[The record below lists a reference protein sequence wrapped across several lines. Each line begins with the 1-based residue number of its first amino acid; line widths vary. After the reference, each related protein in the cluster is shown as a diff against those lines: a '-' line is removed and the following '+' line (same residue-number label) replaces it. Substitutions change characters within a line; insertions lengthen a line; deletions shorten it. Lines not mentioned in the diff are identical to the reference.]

1 MKAGFAIGDIT
12 PEIGIYLTGYGHPE
26 RLAEGIHSPLLVTAM
41 VLEEDGR
48 QAAVLGLDWCYA
60 EENVTGRIRREV
72 GEAVGIPAEHIL
84 LCCAHT
90 HSAPHTAQG
99 RTTGRTTVDPEG
111 RGVAYAFASI
121 PTFIDTVRR
130 AQKSAREVEMGIA
143 ATQSETGVSRRAT
156 NENGEVRGFLADP
169 DQICDRNLT
178 AIHFRDRQSGESVG
192 IMIHLGCHNTCMGA
206 TRQISS
212 DWCGVMRDRIRDRY
226 PVPVLYVNGALG
238 DVGPRTSFFVE
249 KTRSRGFSAGG
260 GDGVKSATE
269 VGLRAAA
276 DALRAL
282 DSIRVF
288 RAAGPLRIRV
298 FTQRMPQ
305 AISRS
310 ESEARDML
318 VRYAPGS
325 TLKQADV
332 FYAVAEAAL
341 KAWSEPPRPVL
352 EWEQTL
358 IAFGE
363 IALVPFPFEVFS
375 VFSLRL
381 RKYGAFACTLLCSNT
396 NGYVS
401 YLPDRGAIAVGGYEE
416 SCRELQSPYVTL
428 PEAGDLAVSASLAEL
443 RDLAAQEK

>member
-12 PEIGIYLTGYGHPE
+12 PEIGIYLTGYGRPE
-26 RLAEGIHSPLLVTAM
+26 RLAEEIHSPLLVTAM
-41 VLEEDGR
+41 VLEEEGR
-48 QAAVLGLDWCYA
+48 RAAVLGLDWCYA
-60 EENVTGRIRREV
+60 ENNVTDRIRREV
-72 GEAVGIPAEHIL
+72 GEAVGIPTEHIL

-121 PTFIDTVRR
+121 PVFIDAVRR
-130 AQKSAREVEMGIA
+130 AQASSREVEMGIA
-143 ATQSETGVSRRAT
+143 AVRSETGISRRAVT
-156 NENGEVRGFLADP
+156 EDGEVREFIGDP

-178 AIHFRDRQSGESVG
+178 AIHFRDRRSGESVG

-206 TRQISS
+206 SRQISS

-238 DVGPRTSFFVE
+238 DVGPRTGVFVE
-249 KTRSRGFSAGG
+249 KKKIRGFAAGG
-260 GDGVKSATE
+260 GDGEKSATE

-282 DSIRVF
+282 DSIREF
-288 RAAGPLRIRV
+288 RTPEPLRIRV

-318 VRYAPGS
+318 ERYAPGS
-325 TLKQADV
+325 TFKQAEV
-332 FYAVAEAAL
+332 YYAIAEAAL
-341 KAWSEPPRPVL
+341 KAWHEPPRPVL

-358 IAFGE
+358 ISFGPV
-363 IALVPFPFEVFS
+363 ALAPFPFEVFS

-381 RKYGAFACTLLCSNT
+381 RKYGPFPFTLLCSNT

-401 YLPDRGAIAVGGYEE
+401 YLPDRGAIAVGGYEV
-416 SCRELQSPYVTL
+416 SCRERQSPYVTL
-428 PEAGDLAVSASLAEL
+428 PEAGDSAVSAALAEL
-443 RDLAAQEK
+443 RELAAREQ